1 MKTIEEF
8 INSWYSIKDRKKIR
22 GIREIYLG
30 TMSGV
35 IATSYEYMEL
45 INKPFMKL
53 SLYAYQVAIICLGDI
68 IKVG

>member
-1 MKTIEEF
+1 MITKEEF
-8 INSWYSIKDRKKIR
+8 ITQWNQSPYE
-22 GIREIYLG
+22 IREIYLG

-53 SLYAYQVAIICLGDI
+53 FLYAYQVAIICLSDI
-68 IKVG
+68 IKVE